1 MEENLNL
8 EIVPQPEQETSVQFV
23 TEDAA
28 AIEDVAVESSV
39 SAKPKPTRKQIP
51 QLTEQEMVNIIKRF
65 KESGLTRRAFCLEN
79 NYGLSSLY
87 YWQKKYDELFPEENP
102 KKALNEKKKAEK
114 IVKPA
119 KAAKPPKAAKAP
131 KAPKAPKVPKDKRVT
146 AKKSAKPIKSE
157 APAVEVE
164 VPVVAADVVV
174 KEPKGKRK
182 PKVAK
187 AVKVESG
194 VEEIQTKRRG
204 RPAGSKN
211 KAKPGDIIEVPKQ
224 KKTKPIIEEPVIA
237 ATDAAPVVAEKKKPG
252 RPAKAKET
260 KKIVAA
266 KKGGRK
272 VAPKAIQEVVIPTPT
287 EVPVAPQPP
296 VAKRGRKPAAAVPV
310 AASGPVMQIKYP
322 NGVRINVSG
331 DISLER
337 LKELISL

>member
-8 EIVPQPEQETSVQFV
+8 EIVPQLDQETTVPVV

-28 AIEDVAVESSV
+28 AFEGVAVKAEV
-39 SAKPKPTRKQIP
+39 STKPKPSRKQIP

-102 KKALNEKKKAEK
+102 KKANIEKKKAAK
-114 IVKPA
+114 SV
-119 KAAKPPKAAKAP
+119 KAAKTTPPPKAKKEATKKAAK
-131 KAPKAPKVPKDKRVT
+131 T
-146 AKKSAKPIKSE
+146 KKSETPMVDT
-157 APAVEVE
+157 AVAVAEVS
-164 VPVVAADVVV
+164 V
-174 KEPKGKRK
+174 KEPK
-182 PKVAK
+182 
-187 AVKVESG
+187 VKTRVKKSVENEPT
-194 VEEIQTKRRG
+194 VEAMPAKRRG

-211 KAKPGDIIEVPKQ
+211 KPKPGEIIEVPKQ
-224 KKTKPIIEEPVIA
+224 KKTKPIVEEPVIA
-237 ATDAAPVVAEKKKPG
+237 TADAAPVVAEKKKPG
-252 RPAKAKET
+252 RPAKAKEI
-260 KKIVAA
+260 KKVVAA

-310 AASGPVMQIKYP
+310 AAAGPVMQIKYP